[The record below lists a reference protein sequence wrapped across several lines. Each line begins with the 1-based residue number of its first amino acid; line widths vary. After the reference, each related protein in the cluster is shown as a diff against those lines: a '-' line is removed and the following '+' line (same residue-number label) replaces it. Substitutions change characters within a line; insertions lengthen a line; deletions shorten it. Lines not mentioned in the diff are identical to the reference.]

1 MSQDYLNPDNEN
13 GVWIAEEER
22 VREKV
27 DEAGNRWKKVYFG
40 GGPHFRNWLDQTTEL
55 RGSENVEVEEADPK
69 GLQCYEQGGE
79 KVYRSWVKQSAAT
92 DELT

>member
-40 GGPHFRNWLDQTTEL
+40 GGTHFRNWLSQCLEIYGESNIKTEEIE
-55 RGSENVEVEEADPK
+55 ST
-69 GLQCYEQGGE
+69 GLQCYQESGE
-79 KVYRSWVKQSAAT
+79 TMYRIWVRDRSN
-92 DELT
+92 